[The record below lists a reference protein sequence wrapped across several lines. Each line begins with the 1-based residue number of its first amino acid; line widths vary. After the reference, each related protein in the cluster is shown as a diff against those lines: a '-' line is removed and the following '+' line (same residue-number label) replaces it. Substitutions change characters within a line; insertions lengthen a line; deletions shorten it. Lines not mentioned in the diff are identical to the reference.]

1 MLIHLDSISKQK
13 MRSLKS
19 AKMDLLEK
27 NELPKDMPKNQM
39 SEGFSCI
46 SSKKNSQSIMQNQ
59 KHEINKLNEKIK
71 QYEKIVFSKNIIID
85 ELEKEL
91 NG

>member
-1 MLIHLDSISKQK
+1 MQSVDVSK
-13 MRSLKS
+13 MEMSDR
-19 AKMDLLEK
+19 
-27 NELPKDMPKNQM
+27 NEIPKEIVKNQM

-46 SSKKNSQSIMQNQ
+46 SSKKNSQSLMQNQ
-59 KHEINKLNEKIK
+59 KREINKLNEKIK